1 METRGYPMPARLKDI
16 AKDLNLSVVTISK
29 VLRGHP
35 DISQETRKRV
45 LKRMKELN
53 YRPNLAARALVTGR
67 SSIAGLVVPDLVHP
81 FFGQVAKG
89 LSNGLRKKGYSLVLS
104 SSEDDP
110 ELERQEI
117 EQLLARRVDVLIVAS
132 TQSTLETFHRLKE
145 QKVPYVLIDR
155 KFDGLVANF
164 VGVDDRAVG
173 ELATA
178 HLIDAGCRR
187 IAHIGGP
194 NVSTALGRLEGSE
207 EHTSELQS
215 LRHL

>member
-1 METRGYPMPARLKDI
+1 MPARLKDI
-16 AKDLNLSVVTISK
+16 AHDLDLSVVTISK

-35 DISQETRKRV
+35 DISQETRDRV

-67 SSIAGLVVPDLVHP
+67 SNIAGLVVPDLVHP

-89 LSNGLRKKGYSLVLS
+89 LSNGLRVQGYSLVLS

-132 TQSTLETFHRLKE
+132 TQATMETFRRLEE
-145 QKVPYVLIDR
+145 QKVR
-155 KFDGLVANF
+155 S
-164 VGVDDRAVG
+164 R
-173 ELATA
+173 
-178 HLIDAGCRR
+178 
-187 IAHIGGP
+187 
-194 NVSTALGRLEGSE
+194 VSKLGI
-207 EHTSELQS
+207 
-215 LRHL
+215 